1 MRKAAIIPAIILVII
16 LTVLSVSVII
26 QQREIREL
34 QAENIRVS
42 TETDGPP
49 IGAYQKLRHG
59 HNISILIVG
68 DSLGA
73 SAGAGEGHSWE
84 TRLTD
89 WIYEKYAV
97 RCSVKNISLGGTG
110 SYAGYVQVMKEDGG
124 DYDLAII
131 CYGYNDSEE
140 SLSRYYEAI
149 IRAVRSKYIHCNI
162 ISVLQS
168 PEREYNAKTEVINE
182 LAEHYDIDM
191 ADTIAAFNS
200 SGYGYDEL
208 TEDGV
213 HPNDI
218 GYSLY
223 YETVRNIISDGVDAY
238 RGIQGGDID
247 AVNEGMESFE
257 RFYYIPAEA
266 GVRSADG
273 CTVEIPFSSQL
284 TGLPGMDYERSGEGM
299 VEVYIDDKPAWSE
312 EMGWS
317 DGGSVHFISPMKK
330 EPVTVRHSIRLEFSS
345 EDTADGF
352 WGLIFTDVQ

>member
-1 MRKAAIIPAIILVII
+1 MRKTTIIPTIILVII
-16 LTVLSVSVII
+16 IAILSVSVII
-26 QQREIREL
+26 QQKEIREL
-34 QAENIRVS
+34 QDEIRMAGAE
-42 TETDGPP
+42 TGEPP

-84 TRLTD
+84 AQLTD

-97 RCSVKNISLGGTG
+97 RCMVKNISLGGTG

-131 CYGYNDSEE
+131 CYGYNDGEE
-140 SLSRYYEAI
+140 SLSKYYEAI

-168 PEREYNAKTEVINE
+168 PEREYTAKTAVIKD
-182 LAEHYDIDM
+182 LAENYGIDI
-191 ADTIAAFNS
+191 ADTIDAFNS
-200 SGYGYDEL
+200 SGYRYDEL

-213 HPNDI
+213 HPNDT
-218 GYSLY
+218 GYGLY
-223 YETVRNIISDGVDAY
+223 YEVIKRIISDGVDSY
-238 RGIQGGDID
+238 KSHQKQDID
-247 AVNEGMESFE
+247 PVNEGMESFE

-273 CTVEIPFSSQL
+273 CTIEIPFSSQL
-284 TGLPGMDYERSGEGM
+284 TGIPGMDYERRGEGT
-299 VEVYIDDKPAWSE
+299 VDVYIDDKPAWSE
-312 EMGWS
+312 DMGWS
-317 DGGSVHFISPMKK
+317 DGGSVHFIDPMKK
-330 EPVTVRHSIRLEFSS
+330 EPVTVEHSIRLEFSS

-352 WGLIFTDVQ
+352 LGLIFTDVK